1 MVVWG
6 IYVKFQE
13 VNFMVELMCFCVN
26 GKEEW
31 EYGKIPL

>member
-13 VNFMVELMCFCVN
+13 VGFMVKLHKVIMRFCVN
-26 GKEEW
+26 GKEE
-31 EYGKIPL
+31 